1 VARMMLTATS
11 TQKGDPYED
20 LTELYGR
27 MLGQWTLEMNHV
39 AALVGGFESQQ
50 KNIGQEGT
58 IFTPVAKA
66 RQAAAVAFLD
76 ENAFATPQWAIDKE
90 ILRRIEPLG
99 AISRVG
105 SAQRSVLNNLLNS
118 ARFARLVEQ
127 DALDG
132 SAAYRPADF
141 LAAVRHGIWREI
153 ETPPAPIDAY
163 RRQLQRNYLD
173 LVNAKL
179 NGPAV
184 TLPAGLPAGFPV
196 AIFASSGDEKPF
208 YRGEL
213 RTLNTAITA
222 ALARTTD
229 RTTRVHLEGARDQ
242 IARILDPK
250 FNPVQGAGAADLR
263 IFADQW
269 SGVSLSTSAADP
281 NTPWQQIENCW
292 PDYEIRP

>member
-1 VARMMLTATS
+1 
-11 TQKGDPYED
+11 
-20 LTELYGR
+20 

-39 AALVGGFESQQ
+39 AAIVGGFNSQE
-50 KNIGQEGT
+50 KIVGQEGV

-66 RQAAAVAFLD
+66 RQADAVKFLN
-76 ENAFATPQWAIDKE
+76 ENAFATPQWAIDQE

-99 AISRVG
+99 ALSRIRN
-105 SAQRSVLNNLLNS
+105 AQRSVLSNLLSS

-127 DALDG
+127 EAMDG

-141 LAAVRHGIWREI
+141 LADVRKGIWNELD
-153 ETPPAPIDAY
+153 APQAKIDAY
-163 RRQLQRNYLD
+163 RRNLQRTYLD
-173 LVNAKL
+173 LVNTKF

-196 AIFASSGDEKPF
+196 AMFASSGDEKPF

-213 RTLNTAITA
+213 RTLNAAITA

-250 FNPVQGAGAADLR
+250 FNPVQGGGAADIR